1 MVKKIIFI
9 SFLVFMMSCNAIGRG
24 VLIDSILNKMVKDLD
39 QEEKEEKEEKK
50 EKKEKEN
57 SHSNPATNENADD
70 DSEEE
75 EDIE

>member
-24 VLIDSILNKMVKDLD
+24 VLIDSVLNKVVKDLD
-39 QEEKEEKEEKK
+39 RESEEEEKK
-50 EKKEKEN
+50 ENLN
-57 SHSNPATNENADD
+57 SKPSINENADD

-75 EDIE
+75 DDDDIE

>member
-39 QEEKEEKEEKK
+39 QEEKEEK
-50 EKKEKEN
+50 KEKEN

>member
-24 VLIDSILNKMVKDLD
+24 VLIDSILNKVIKDFA
-39 QEEKEEKEEKK
+39 QEEEEEKK
-50 EKKEKEN
+50 EN
-57 SHSNPATNENADD
+57 SNSKPSINENTDD

-75 EDIE
+75 SEEEEEDIE

>member
-24 VLIDSILNKMVKDLD
+24 VLIDSILNKVIKDLD
-39 QEEKEEKEEKK
+39 QETKEEEKEL
-50 EKKEKEN
+50 KEN
-57 SHSNPATNENADD
+57 SSSKPSINENADD

-75 EDIE
+75 DDDEEDDIE